1 VKEIPYGQNLLDHC
15 RRAPVTILFVVPSGE
30 EGSAEES
37 SVYYAD
43 YYLVELKSG
52 KDAEPV
58 RELFRR
64 YGRDTCQLLEQL
76 RQCSLIAAFQVLTK
90 AAEIV

>member
-1 VKEIPYGQNLLDHC
+1 
-15 RRAPVTILFVVPSGE
+15 VTILFVVPSGE
-30 EGSAEES
+30 EGSAEEV

-43 YYLVELKSG
+43 YYLVELKSE

-64 YGRDTCQLLEQL
+64 YGRDASRLLEQL
-76 RQCSLIAAFQVLTK
+76 RHCSLIAAFQVLTE